1 MAISDPIADLLTKV
15 RNASAAKLERVD
27 VPASRL
33 KARLLEVL
41 KREGFIRAYQPMDL
55 GPQKALRIYLKFL
68 PGRRPVITHV
78 TRISKPGLRRYAGAE
93 GVGRVVS
100 GRGIAVLSTSRGLLT
115 DQEARQARVGGE
127 VLCEIW

>member
-33 KARLLEVL
+33 KISLLDVL
-41 KREGFIRAYQPMDL
+41 KREGFIRSYQPMAV
-55 GPQKALRIYLKFL
+55 GPKKALRIYLKFL
-68 PGRRPVITHV
+68 AGRRPVITDV
-78 TRISKPGLRRYAGAE
+78 VRISKPGLRKYTGAD
-93 GVGRVVS
+93 GVRRVIS
-100 GRGIAVLSTSRGLLT
+100 GRGIAVLSTSRGLMT

-127 VLCEIW
+127 VLCHIW